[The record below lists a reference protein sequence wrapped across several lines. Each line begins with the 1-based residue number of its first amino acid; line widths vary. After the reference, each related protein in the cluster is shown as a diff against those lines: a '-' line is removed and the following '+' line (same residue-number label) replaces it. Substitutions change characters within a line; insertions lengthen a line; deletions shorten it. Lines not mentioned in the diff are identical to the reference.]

1 MTARKAGSTLLTCT
15 NTASPIWDS
24 SCNVDVDLIVLDQ
37 INATKHETDEDKQF
51 SRSSV
56 KRQDRA
62 YLNVLNPCDADG
74 NPLPDCVGGPPVLR
88 KRLWEDHQQ
97 CLGSALDVVWKA
109 DGIAVQGVGERKKIR
124 NGRRFV
130 PTGGRGGARPKEAVA
145 RTPPWLHPY
154 ATDAKKRKIERSV
167 QRARAV

>member
-1 MTARKAGSTLLTCT
+1 MQMGIRCQ
-15 NTASPIWDS
+15 
-24 SCNVDVDLIVLDQ
+24 IVLVV
-37 INATKHETDEDKQF
+37 HLYF
-51 SRSSV
+51 GSG
-56 KRQDRA
+56 
-62 YLNVLNPCDADG
+62 CG
-74 NPLPDCVGGPPVLR
+74 
-88 KRLWEDHQQ
+88 LWEDHQQ
-97 CLGSALDVVWKA
+97 CLGPALDVVWKA